1 MKKAA
6 IAGIVIGALAIGGIG
21 GNLVVSQML
30 ENRIRDSINNSAAGI
45 EVQCDDV
52 RVSLLQR
59 TVSLSSLRI
68 NGPKGEYG
76 CRELILR
83 PSFSLMLAGSIPS
96 LRSLLPTSGP
106 LALGDATAQDVR
118 LRSAP
123 SANAAP
129 AEGTL
134 KTLTVSDAC
143 LDASLFAELLQ
154 KKGKPTVQ
162 DLINKAGAG
171 RIEATQL
178 RLQAAKS
185 VPVTV
190 ESLALSDLVVG
201 TRANLI
207 EAKKFEII
215 DTAQNAGLRGE
226 CLRLTNIAVH
236 PKIARLILSNVLTPK
251 ELEQV
256 VIRME
261 PPLYRTMML
270 ENGTIFASRMTIEY
284 RRISHEWRSNTPLH
298 SVVSIEQLDLPATGR
313 LRIPGLKRL
322 IINGTG
328 EHIQQGYAFQDN
340 ADFDF
345 DMFRDKVSF
354 DVAGIGH
361 FDMDMEHNIDVS
373 RLSLETAN
381 SLPLIGTQFRK
392 ASLRYEDKGG
402 IARMLAV
409 SIDNRETISQVVD
422 MLEAQIPAALHG
434 EANRS
439 LVEALHTMLITPGTL
454 ELRLRD
460 GMRMSVLDMANI
472 ENIGRK
478 LEASAVPGKENVKD
492 QILRVLAQ

>member
-6 IAGIVIGALAIGGIG
+6 ITGIVIGALAIGGIG
-21 GNLVVSQML
+21 GNFVVSQML
-30 ENRIRDSINNSAAGI
+30 ENRIRDSFANPPSGI
-45 EVQCDDV
+45 QAQCDDV

-59 TVSLSSLRI
+59 TISISSLRL
-68 NGPKGEYG
+68 NRPEGEYG

-96 LRSLLPTSGP
+96 LRSLLPTSG
-106 LALGDATAQDVR
+106 LLTLGDATAQDVS

-123 SANAAP
+123 SEDAAP

-162 DLINKAGAG
+162 DLIDKAGAG

-178 RLQAAKS
+178 RLQAAES
-185 VPVTV
+185 DPVTM
-190 ESLALSDLVVG
+190 ESLTLGDLVVG
-201 TRANLI
+201 TRAGLV
-207 EAKKFEII
+207 EAKKFDIF
-215 DTAQNAGLRGE
+215 DTKQNAGLRGA
-226 CLRLTNIAVH
+226 LMRLTNIAV
-236 PKIARLILSNVLTPK
+236 PPALARKILSDTITPR
-251 ELEQV
+251 ELEQAFTA
-256 VIRME
+256 ME
-261 PPLYRTMML
+261 QPLYRTMTL
-270 ENGTIFASRMTIEY
+270 ENGTISGNGMAIEY
-284 RRISHEWRSNTPLH
+284 RKIFHDWRSNTPLH

-328 EHIQQGYAFQDN
+328 EHIQQGDV
-340 ADFDF
+340 
-345 DMFRDKVSF
+345 FRDKVSF

-373 RLSLETAN
+373 RLSLEKAS

-392 ASLRYEDKGG
+392 ARLRYEDKGG
-402 IARMLAV
+402 IARMLAMV
-409 SIDNRETISQVVD
+409 IPGRQALPQVD
-422 MLEAQIPAALHG
+422 MLAAEIPAALHG

-454 ELRLRD
+454 ELRLRE
-460 GMRMSVLDMANI
+460 GMGMTMLDMADI

-478 LEASAVPGKENVKD
+478 IEASAVPGKENVKD

>member
-6 IAGIVIGALAIGGIG
+6 IAGIAIGILAIGGIG

-30 ENRIRDSINNSAAGI
+30 EDRIRDSINNSAAGMQA
-45 EVQCDDV
+45 QCDDV
-52 RVSLLQR
+52 RVSLLKR
-59 TVSLSSLRI
+59 TVSISNLRLS
-68 NGPKGEYG
+68 GAEGEQSY
-76 CRELILR
+76 RELILR
-83 PSFSLMLAGSIPS
+83 PTFSLMLAEGIPP
-96 LRSLLPTSGP
+96 LHSLLPTSGP
-106 LALGDATAQDVR
+106 VALGDATARDVT
-118 LRSAP
+118 LDLALSGE
-123 SANAAP
+123 AATDKI
-129 AEGTL
+129 TL
-134 KTLTVSDAC
+134 KTLTISDAY

-162 DLINKAGAG
+162 DLIDKAGAG

-178 RLQAAKS
+178 RLQAAES

-190 ESLALSDLVVG
+190 ESLALRDLVVG
-201 TRANLI
+201 TRTNLI

-215 DTAQNAGLRGE
+215 DTKQNAGLRGARL
-226 CLRLTNIAVH
+226 CLTNITV
-236 PKIARLILSNVLTPK
+236 PPRLARLILSNALTPR

-256 VIRME
+256 VTRME
-261 PPLYRTMML
+261 PPLYRTMTL
-270 ENGTIFASRMTIEY
+270 ENGAIFASRMTIEY
-284 RRISHEWRSNTPLH
+284 RRLSHEWRSNTPLH

-373 RLSLETAN
+373 RQSLEKAN
-381 SLPLIGTQFRK
+381 SLSLIGIQFRK

-402 IARMLAV
+402 IARMLAMV
-409 SIDNRETISQVVD
+409 IPGRQALPQVD
-422 MLEAQIPAALHG
+422 MLAAEIPSALPG
-434 EANRS
+434 ETNRP

-460 GMRMSVLDMANI
+460 GMRMSVLDMADI

-478 LEASAVPGKENVKD
+478 IEASAVPGKENVKD
-492 QILRVLAQ
+492 QILRVHAQ